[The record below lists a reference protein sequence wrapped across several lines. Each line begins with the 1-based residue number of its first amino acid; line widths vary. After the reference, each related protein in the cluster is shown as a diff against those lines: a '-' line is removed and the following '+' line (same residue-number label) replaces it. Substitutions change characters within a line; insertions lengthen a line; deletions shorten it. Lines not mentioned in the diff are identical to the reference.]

1 MSYEGYQPQGGT
13 PPPGYGAGPG
23 GYGGPPQ
30 VVYASVGK
38 RLAAVILDGLVGG
51 IATIPGWIIF
61 GIATAG
67 AVGSADPHGRM
78 TDEAATAFVGA
89 VLLGYLVVFVGAF
102 AVWLYNV
109 YLLGRDG
116 ASLGKRWMKIK
127 VLDPNGQP
135 LGFGKAFAREF
146 VKQLLGS
153 LCFLIYLWPLFDA
166 EKQGLH
172 DKLFSTHVY
181 DA

>member
-23 GYGGPPQ
+23 GYGVPPP
-30 VVYASVGK
+30 VVYAGMGK

-51 IATIPGWIIF
+51 VATIPGWIIF

-67 AVGSADPHGRM
+67 AVSSTDARGRM
-78 TDEAATAFVGA
+78 SDEAATALIGA
-89 VLLGYLVVFVGAF
+89 GLLGYLVVFIGAF

-127 VLDPNGQP
+127 VLDASGQS
-135 LGFGKAFAREF
+135 LGFGKALGRELVKGF
-146 VKQLLGS
+146 VGGCFILL
-153 LCFLIYLWPLFDA
+153 LWPLWDA
-166 EKQGLH
+166 EKQGLY
-172 DKLFSTHVY
+172 DKLFGTHVY

>member
-1 MSYEGYQPQGGT
+1 MSYEGYQPQGGA

-30 VVYASVGK
+30 VVYAGVGK
-38 RLAAVILDGLVGG
+38 RLAAVILDGLVACV
-51 IATIPGWIIF
+51 ATIPGWIIF

-67 AVGSADPHGRM
+67 AVSSADPQGRM
-78 TDEAATAFVGA
+78 SDEAATAFVGA
-89 VLLGYLVVFVGAF
+89 VLLGYLVIFIGWI

-127 VLDPNGQP
+127 VLDANGQP
-135 LGFGKAFAREF
+135 LGFGKAFVRELVKGF
-146 VKQLLGS
+146 VGGCFILL
-153 LCFLIYLWPLFDA
+153 LWPLWDP
-166 EKQGLH
+166 EKQGLY
-172 DKLFSTHVY
+172 DKLFGTHVF